1 MVMKDLKIY
10 MLVIWALLAMSCQKE
25 TVGDDEWVRLRVS
38 LSAEEISR
46 AGENTYTL
54 PTRYVMEV
62 YKQGETGECLSHQE
76 FDHSTFDVSLPPGT
90 FDLYFWADYGGYTVD
105 NLTAVSL
112 NEEVQ
117 SDGDCFAGAQKE
129 VNLYEEEN
137 SLAVTLKRP
146 VACIRYV
153 DKNGG
158 TLSEGETVSVSYP
171 SLHSVY
177 NVITGMVSG
186 NPVAVTRT
194 LSAVSSGDYFAA
206 DYVFVPGGEEA
217 LDITLTVGK
226 HVQDMR
232 GITVKTN
239 MVTRIQGDFIK

>member
-1 MVMKDLKIY
+1 MKDLKIF
-10 MLVIWALLAMSCQKE
+10 MLAILALLVVSCQKE
-25 TVGDDEWVRLRVS
+25 TVDDDGIVRLRVS

-46 AGENTYTL
+46 AGENAQ

-117 SDGDCFAGAQKE
+117 SDGDCFAGAQKG

-137 SLAVTLKRP
+137 SLAVTLRRP

-158 TLSEGETVSVSYP
+158 TLPEGNVSVVYSP
-171 SLHSVY
+171 LHTVY
-177 NVITGMVSG
+177 NVITGETTG
-186 NPVAVTRT
+186 EPVPVTRT
-194 LSAVSSGDYFAA
+194 LNLVTGEDYFAA

-217 LDITLTVGK
+217 LDITLTVGE

>member
-1 MVMKDLKIY
+1 MKDLKIF
-10 MLVIWALLAMSCQKE
+10 MLAILALLVVSCQKE
-25 TVGDDEWVRLRVS
+25 TVDDDGIVRLRVS

-46 AGENTYTL
+46 AGENAQ

-117 SDGDCFAGAQKE
+117 SDGDCFAGAQKG

-146 VACIRYV
+146 VACIRYA
-153 DKNGG
+153 DKDGGEVPAGG
-158 TLSEGETVSVSYP
+158 TVSATYL
-171 SLHSVY
+171 SLHTVY

-186 NPVAVTRT
+186 EPVSVTRT
-194 LSAVSSGDYFAA
+194 LSPLSSGDYFAA
-206 DYVFVPGGEEA
+206 DYVFVSGEEEA
-217 LDITLTVGK
+217 LDINLTVGK
-226 HVQDMR
+226 DEQKMT
-232 GITVKTN
+232 GITVKPN
-239 MVTRIQGDFIK
+239 VVTRIQGDFIK